1 MDSLPYFCL
10 RFFCFAII
18 TFELPGAFII
28 YSPSRSPDP
37 TSQQSLGCLID
48 REELDPCAL
57 YFCCNSLPEHEGTKR
72 GNTGLGVALCFFFFS
87 SRRRLHIGEPM
98 VLFQMVF

>member
-48 REELDPCAL
+48 REELDPCACTFVVIHCQNTRAQKEETLVLVWL
-57 YFCCNSLPEHEGTKR
+57 Y
-72 GNTGLGVALCFFFFS
+72 VFFFP